1 MLTALRIKNFGL
13 ADDVTLEFETGFTA
27 LTGETGAGKS
37 LIIGALSLLLGQRA
51 DRKLIRAGAE
61 NCAVEAIFG
70 VSSLNATIETFLA
83 KNGLEPCENAQLLLR
98 RSVTAAGNNRQF
110 VNHSPASL
118 AALASLGQHLVD
130 IHGPHDH
137 QSLFHNQ
144 KQLELLDEF
153 AGITADRLAYTR
165 QFAEWKTLLRQKQT
179 LLADEQARARQIDL
193 LRFQTRE
200 IEDAQLSRLDEQTL
214 ENDHQRAQNAAQIC
228 QLGQTIL
235 NAVGNPESGWSGGEP
250 TSEPSLADSLARI
263 GRELRQLAQ
272 LDPQTQSLADSHA
285 QLAEQTH
292 DWQTQLSRY
301 LDAVHVEP
309 NRLAEL
315 EEQINC
321 LQTLKRKYGSTV
333 EEIIQFGNQARQKL
347 KSLESRDTEIEQ
359 IDRQIAQ
366 LKTELIAR
374 ARKLTAARA
383 QKGQSLSKAA
393 RKQLEDL
400 GFPGGRFEVQLIAHP
415 PAEPENTE
423 ETAPLR
429 PAGAERIEFLFGP
442 NPGEPLH
449 PLKKIASSG
458 EIARV
463 MLALKTVLAAQD
475 HIPLLVFDEVD
486 ANIGGETAHA
496 VGEKMRRLGKRRQVL
511 CITHLAPVAAA
522 ANHHLQ
528 VLKTSKNNR
537 TRTQVSPLKTK
548 QRIDE
553 LARMLGGKIP
563 AAKKHAA
570 ALLSNTAK

>member
-13 ADDVTLEFETGFTA
+13 ADDVTLEFEGGFTA

-51 DRKLIRAGAE
+51 DRKLIRTGAE
-61 NCAVEAIFG
+61 NCAVEAVFDI
-70 VSSLNATIETFLA
+70 SSLSATIETFLA
-83 KNGLEPCENAQLLLR
+83 KNGLEPCENNQLLLR
-98 RSVTAAGNNRQF
+98 RTVTTAGNNRQF

-118 AALASLGQHLVD
+118 STLATLGQHLVD

-144 KQLELLDEF
+144 KQLELLDDF
-153 AGITADRLAYTR
+153 AGITADRLAYTQ
-165 QFAEWKTLLRQKQT
+165 QFAQWKTLLRQKQT
-179 LLADEQARARQIDL
+179 LFTDEQARARQIDL

-200 IEDAQLSRLDEQTL
+200 IDEAQLPHLDEQTL
-214 ENDHQRAQNAAQIC
+214 ENNYQRAQNAAQIG

-235 NAVGNPESGWSGGEP
+235 NTLGNPESSWNSGEP
-250 TSEPSLADSLARI
+250 TSEPSLSDTLARI
-263 GRELRQLAQ
+263 GRELRQLTQ
-272 LDPQTQSLADSHA
+272 LDPQTQPLADSHA

-301 LDAVHVEP
+301 LDTIHIDP

-315 EEQINC
+315 EEQINR
-321 LQTLKRKYGSTV
+321 LQTLKRKYGSTIQ
-333 EEIIQFGNQARQKL
+333 EIIQFGNQARQKL
-347 KSLESRDTEIEQ
+347 KSLESRDTEVKQ
-359 IDRQIAQ
+359 TDRQIAQ

-374 ARKLTAARA
+374 ARKLTTARA
-383 QKGQSLSKAA
+383 QKGKSLSQAA

-415 PAEPENTE
+415 PAEPEDTE
-423 ETAPLR
+423 KTAR
-429 PAGAERIEFLFGP
+429 FRNAGAERIEFLFGP

-475 HIPLLVFDEVD
+475 HIPLLIFDEVD

-496 VGEKMRRLGKRRQVL
+496 VGEKMRRLGNRRQIL
-511 CITHLAPVAAA
+511 CITHLAPVAAN
-522 ANHHLQ
+522 ANHHFQ
-528 VLKTSKNNR
+528 VIKTSQNNR
-537 TRTQVSPLKTK
+537 THTQVQPLKTK

-570 ALLSNTAK
+570 ALLPKPK

>member
-13 ADDVTLEFETGFTA
+13 ADEVTLEFEAGFTA

-61 NCAVEAIFG
+61 NCAVEAVFD
-70 VSSLNATIETFLA
+70 VSALNATIEDFLA
-83 KNGLEPCENAQLLLR
+83 ENGLEPCENAQLLLR
-98 RSVTAAGNNRQF
+98 RAVTAAGNNRQF

-118 AALASLGQHLVD
+118 SILAALGQHLVD

-144 KQLELLDEF
+144 KQLELLDDF
-153 AGITADRLAYTR
+153 AGIASERLAYAR

-214 ENDHQRAQNAAQIC
+214 ENDYQRAQNAAQIG
-228 QLGQTIL
+228 QLGQSIL

-272 LDPQTQSLADSHA
+272 LDPQTQPLADSHA
-285 QLAEQTH
+285 QLVEQTH

-301 LDAVHVEP
+301 LDAVHVYP

-315 EEQINC
+315 EEQINR
-321 LQTLKRKYGSTV
+321 LQTLKRKYGSAV
-333 EEIIQFGNQARQKL
+333 QEIIQFGNQARQKL
-347 KSLESRDTEIEQ
+347 KSLESRDIEVEQ

-366 LKTELIAR
+366 RKTELIAR
-374 ARKLTAARA
+374 ARKLTAARV
-383 QKGQSLSKAA
+383 QKGQSLSKAV

-400 GFPGGRFEVQLIAHP
+400 GFPGGRFEVELTAHP
-415 PAEPENTE
+415 PAEPKTAE
-423 ETAPLR
+423 ETARLR
-429 PAGAERIEFLFGP
+429 PSGAERIEFLFGP

-463 MLALKTVLAAQD
+463 MLALKTVLADQD
-475 HIPLLVFDEVD
+475 HIPLLIFDEVD
-486 ANIGGETAHA
+486 ANVGGETAHA
-496 VGEKMRRLGKRRQVL
+496 VGEKMHRLGNRRQIL

-528 VLKTSKNNR
+528 VVKTTQNNR
-537 TRTQVSPLKTK
+537 THTQVHPLKTK

-570 ALLSNTAK
+570 ALLPHTK

>member
-61 NCAVEAIFG
+61 NCAVEAVFNI
-70 VSSLNATIETFLA
+70 SSLSATIETFLA

-98 RSVTAAGNNRQF
+98 RTVTVAGNNRQF

-118 AALASLGQHLVD
+118 SILATLGQHLVD

-144 KQLELLDEF
+144 KQLELLDDF
-153 AGITADRLAYTR
+153 AGITADRLAYTQ
-165 QFAEWKTLLRQKQT
+165 QFTKWKTLLRQKQT
-179 LLADEQARARQIDL
+179 LLTDEQARARQIDL

-200 IEDAQLSRLDEQTL
+200 IDDAQLPRLDEQTL
-214 ENDHQRAQNAAQIC
+214 ENDYQRAQNAAQIC

-235 NAVGNPESGWSGGEP
+235 HAVGNPESSWNSGEP
-250 TSEPSLADSLARI
+250 TSEPSLSDALARI
-263 GRELRQLAQ
+263 GRELRQLTQ
-272 LDPQTQSLADSHA
+272 LDPQTQPLADTHA

-301 LDAVHVEP
+301 LDTVHVEP
-309 NRLAEL
+309 NRLTEL
-315 EEQINC
+315 EEQINR
-321 LQTLKRKYGSTV
+321 LQTLKRKYGSTI

-347 KSLESRDTEIEQ
+347 KSLEFRDTEVQQ
-359 IDRQIAQ
+359 IDRQITQ
-366 LKTELIAR
+366 RKTELIAR

-383 QKGQSLSKAA
+383 QKGKSLSKAV
-393 RKQLEDL
+393 RKQLENL
-400 GFPGGRFEVQLIAHP
+400 GFPSGRFEVQLIPHQ
-415 PAEPENTE
+415 PAEPETTE
-423 ETAPLR
+423 ETARLR

-475 HIPLLVFDEVD
+475 HIPLLIFDEVD
-486 ANIGGETAHA
+486 ANVGGETAHA
-496 VGEKMRRLGKRRQVL
+496 VGEKMRRLGNRRQIL
-511 CITHLAPVAAA
+511 CITHLAPVAAN
-522 ANHHLQ
+522 ANHHFQ
-528 VLKTSKNNR
+528 VTKTSKNNR
-537 TRTQVSPLKTK
+537 THTQVSPLKAK

-570 ALLSNTAK
+570 ALLPNTTK

>member
-13 ADDVTLEFETGFTA
+13 ADDVTLEFEAGFTA

-61 NCAVEAIFG
+61 NCAVEAIFDI
-70 VSSLNATIETFLA
+70 SSLNATIEDFLA

-98 RSVTAAGNNRQF
+98 RTVTAAGSNRQF

-118 AALASLGQHLVD
+118 STLTALGQYLVD

-144 KQLELLDEF
+144 KQLELLDDF
-153 AGITADRLAYTR
+153 AGITSNRLAYTQ
-165 QFAEWKTLLRQKQT
+165 QFTQWKTLHRQKQT

-193 LRFQTRE
+193 LRFQIRE
-200 IEDAQLSRLDEQTL
+200 IDDAQLAQLDEQTL
-214 ENDHQRAQNAAQIC
+214 ENNYQRAQNAAQIC

-235 NAVGNPESGWSGGEP
+235 NTLGNPENNWNSGEP
-250 TSEPSLADSLARI
+250 TTAPSLTDALAQI
-263 GRELRQLAQ
+263 GRELRQLTQ
-272 LDPQTQSLADSHA
+272 LDPQTQPLADTHA
-285 QLAEQTH
+285 QIAEQTH

-301 LDAVHVEP
+301 LDTIHIDP

-315 EEQINC
+315 EEQINR
-321 LQTLKRKYGSTV
+321 LQTLKRKYGSTIQ
-333 EEIIQFGNQARQKL
+333 EIIQFGNQARQKL
-347 KSLESRDTEIEQ
+347 KSLESRDIKVQQ
-359 IDRQIAQ
+359 IDSQTAQ
-366 LKTELIAR
+366 LKTEFIAR
-374 ARKLTAARA
+374 AQKLTGARA
-383 QKGQSLSKAA
+383 QKGQSFSKAA
-393 RKQLEDL
+393 RKQLKDL
-400 GFPGGRFEVQLIAHP
+400 GFPNGRFEVQLIP
-415 PAEPENTE
+415 YQPAEPEHTK
-423 ETAPLR
+423 ETARLR
-429 PAGAERIEFLFGP
+429 PSGAERIEFLFGP

-463 MLALKTVLAAQD
+463 MLALKTVLTAQD
-475 HIPLLVFDEVD
+475 HIPLLIFDEVD

-496 VGEKMRRLGKRRQVL
+496 VGQKMRHLANRRQIL
-511 CITHLAPVAAA
+511 CITHLAPVAAN

-528 VLKTSKNNR
+528 VVKTTQNNR
-537 TRTQVSPLKTK
+537 THTQVFPLKTK

-570 ALLSNTAK
+570 ALLPNAK